1 MSDSGNDGGP
11 TGKLSEEVVRFLEQ
25 RIDSVPHL
33 EALLIMWESKARW
46 DARQMAARVYLTES
60 AAQLVLQDLQN
71 AGLATS
77 EDRVSFKVDE
87 TQALL
92 PQVAES
98 YRLNVTRVAT
108 LIHRKASPSIRE
120 FARAFDLKQ
129 ER

>member
-1 MSDSGNDGGP
+1 MSHSGEKGSP
-11 TGKLSEEVVRFLEQ
+11 TGSLSEEVVMFLEQ

-33 EALLIMWESKARW
+33 EALLIMWESKAAW
-46 DARQMAARVYLTES
+46 DSRQIAARVYLAEA
-60 AAQLVLQDLQN
+60 AAQQVLLDLQRI
-71 AGLATS
+71 GLATS
-77 EDRVSFKVDE
+77 EDRVHFKVDVA
-87 TQALL
+87 QPLVA
-92 PQVAES
+92 QVAEA